1 MVYSIPEGED
11 IFSTVINLYGSLE
24 LYARFIQD
32 NSGNLI
38 AGDGKGIVPIS
49 VQDGVDL
56 NDEWIPNPSSD
67 AVFNPGV
74 SFVFMGGNDSDDFVT
89 LSPTNVPALFY
100 TANQYIINWNVNFSD
115 LLNQTLF
122 IELVFENSVSVT
134 ETTMQG
140 AGTTTVLQDPSWG
153 ALIEVAVGIHGDH
166 SESVTVTS
174 FSITGVNTVSINE
187 AIYDPALYVSD
198 PLQLTQ
204 SDVIPSTIKTL
215 SAQEGQTIY
224 DLCAMT
230 YGGLENI
237 YKLISDNAIDS
248 INKTD
253 LQQTVFTYDTTFISD
268 NFVYSNQQRKGIII
282 NTGTGGV
289 YFKGYLLQQ
298 DYFYI
303 LQQSGF
309 KIILT

>member
-1 MVYSIPEGED
+1 MTNASYSIRSGETLFD
-11 IFSTVINLYGSLE
+11 VTNKLYGSLE
-24 LYARFIQD
+24 SYVKLLID
-32 NSGNLI
+32 NSENLI
-38 AGDGKGIVPIS
+38 LGYGKGIVPIS
-49 VQDGVDL
+49 VTNAVDL

-100 TANQYIINWNVNFSD
+100 TANEYIINWNVNFSD

-134 ETTMQG
+134 ETTTQG
-140 AGTTTVLQDPSWG
+140 TGTAIVLQDPSWG

-174 FSITGVNTVSINE
+174 FSITGINTVSINE
-187 AIYDPALYVSD
+187 AIYDN
-198 PLQLTQ
+198 
-204 SDVIPSTIKTL
+204 TIKTTVL
-215 SAQEGQTIY
+215 QPLIVNTPPIILAQKYIARQSQTIF
-224 DLCAMT
+224 DIALMLQ
-230 YGGLENI
+230 GNLESLVSLVIDSGIERLENI
-237 YKLISDNAIDS
+237 QFGDE
-248 INKTD
+248 
-253 LQQTVFTYDTTFISD
+253 FTYMVANNIVTNWVQGSG
-268 NFVYSNQQRKGIII
+268 FVFA
-282 NTGTGGV
+282 TGTTITEGV
-289 YFKGYLLQQ
+289 KGFLEQQ
-298 DYFYI
+298 NEFYI